1 MFFCISNEKS
11 RALKAI
17 SNDGS
22 SKGQGKDMTVTQS
35 FYETS
40 APPGLTGIKA
50 WLLTHDHKRL
60 GLMYLGAIMFWF
72 VLAMFLG
79 LLIRTE
85 LMTQGKTIIDAE
97 VYNSAFTLHGVIMIF
112 LFMIP
117 AIPAIFGNFF
127 LPIQLGTDDV
137 FFPRLNLFSWYL
149 FMIGGLFAV
158 FSLFAG
164 DGFPDTGWTFYVPFS
179 IENNANVSMTVTA
192 AFILGMSSM
201 LTGLNFVTTF
211 HRMRDKS
218 MGLMQIPLF
227 TWSLYATAWVQILA
241 TPVISITLVLV
252 VIERALSIGLFDP
265 DKGGDPL
272 LFQHLFWMYSHP
284 AVYIMILPG
293 MGVISEIIP
302 VFSRKSIFGYK
313 AIVWSSMGIAVAGSL
328 VWAHHMYTSG
338 MSDVAVFFFS
348 LLTFL
353 VAIPSAVKV
362 FSWVATMYKGSIE
375 MTPPFLLS
383 LIFIY
388 LFSIGGLT
396 GLVVG
401 AVGTDI
407 HVHDT
412 AFVVSHFHFVM
423 FGGTGFAFFAA
434 LHYWWPKM
442 FGIMYRYKAAYI
454 GSVLTAIGFLFHYI
468 PMFIL
473 GMQGMPRRY
482 YDYLPQYETGNFLA
496 GFGGY
501 LMCIGILIMFTN
513 LLMSFKQKVPAPADP
528 WGGTTLEWKVPSP
541 PPVHNFVSAPEVMD
555 FPYDFTGVV
564 KESQQSGR

>member
-1 MFFCISNEKS
+1 
-11 RALKAI
+11 
-17 SNDGS
+17 
-22 SKGQGKDMTVTQS
+22 MTETQS
-35 FYETS
+35 SFYHNP

-60 GLMYLGAIMFWF
+60 GLMYLGAVFFWF
-72 VLAMFLG
+72 VVAMLLG
-79 LLIRTE
+79 LMLRTE
-85 LMTQGKTIIDAE
+85 LMSQGRTIMGPE
-97 VYNSAFTLHGVIMIF
+97 LYNSVFTLHGVIMIF
-112 LFMIP
+112 LFVIP

-149 FMIGGLFAV
+149 FMLGGLFALV
-158 FSLFAG
+158 SLFAG
-164 DGFPDTGWTFYVPFS
+164 EGFPDTGWTFYVPFS
-179 IENNANVSMTVTA
+179 VQSDTNVGLTVTA

-211 HRMRDKS
+211 HRMRSKN

-241 TPVISITLVLV
+241 TPVISITFVLV
-252 VIERALSIGLFDP
+252 IIERFFSVGLFEP

-272 LFQHLFWMYSHP
+272 LYQHLFWMYSHP

-313 AIVWSSMGIAVAGSL
+313 AIVWSSMAIAIAGSL

-338 MSDVAVFFFS
+338 MSDVSVFVFS

-362 FSWVATMYKGSIE
+362 FSWVATMYKGAIE
-375 MTPPFLLS
+375 MTPPLLLS

-388 LFSIGGLT
+388 LFSVGGLT
-396 GLVVG
+396 GLVLG

-412 AFVVSHFHFVM
+412 HFVVSHFHFVM

-442 FGIMYRYKAAYI
+442 FGIMYRFKMAYI
-454 GSVLTAIGFLFHYI
+454 GSVLTGIGFLFHYV

-482 YDYLPQYETGNFLA
+482 YDYLPKYETGNFLA
-496 GFGGY
+496 GIGGY
-501 LMCIGILIMFTN
+501 ILCAGILIMFMN
-513 LLMSFKQKVPAPADP
+513 LLLSFRQRVPAPADP
-528 WGGTTLEWKVPSP
+528 WGGTTLEWTVPSP
-541 PPVHNFVSAPEVMD
+541 PPVHNFIEPPQIMD
-555 FPYDFTGVV
+555 FPYDFSKVTQ
-564 KESQQSGR
+564 KKSEK

>member
-1 MFFCISNEKS
+1 
-11 RALKAI
+11 
-17 SNDGS
+17 
-22 SKGQGKDMTVTQS
+22 MTATQS
-35 FYETS
+35 FYQTS

-60 GLMYLGAIMFWF
+60 GLMYLGAIFFWF
-72 VLAMFLG
+72 VIAMFLG
-79 LLIRTE
+79 LLLRTE
-85 LMTQGKTIIDAE
+85 LMSQGRTIMSAE
-97 VYNSAFTLHGVIMIF
+97 TYNAVFTLHGVIMIF

-117 AIPAIFGNFF
+117 GIPAIFGNFF
-127 LPIQLGTDDV
+127 LPIQLGADDV

-149 FMIGGLFAV
+149 FMFGGLFAIV
-158 FSLFAG
+158 SLFAG

-179 IENNANVSMTVTA
+179 VQNNANVGLTVTA

-241 TPVISITLVLV
+241 TPVISITFVL
-252 VIERALSIGLFDP
+252 IILERFFHIGLFDP

-272 LFQHLFWMYSHP
+272 LYQHLFWMYSHP
-284 AVYIMILPG
+284 AVYVMILPG

-313 AIVWSSMGIAVAGSL
+313 AIVWSSMAIAIAGSL
-328 VWAHHMYTSG
+328 VWAHHMFTSG
-338 MSDVAVFFFS
+338 ISDVSVFIFS
-348 LLTFL
+348 LLTYL

-362 FSWVATMYKGSIE
+362 FSWVSTMYKGSIE

-388 LFSIGGLT
+388 LFSVGGLT
-396 GLVVG
+396 GLVLG
-401 AVGTDI
+401 AAGTDI
-407 HVHDT
+407 QVHDT
-412 AFVVSHFHFVM
+412 HFVVGHFHFVM

-434 LHYWWPKM
+434 LHFWWPKM
-442 FGIMYRYKAAYI
+442 FGVMYRFKAAYI
-454 GSVLTAIGFLFHYI
+454 GAILTGVGFIFHYI
-468 PMFIL
+468 PMLIL
-473 GMQGMPRRY
+473 GLQGMPRRY

-501 LMCIGILIMFTN
+501 LLIIGMLTMFVN
-513 LLMSFKQKVPAPADP
+513 LLMSFKQRVPAPVDP
-528 WGGTTLEWKVPSP
+528 WGATTLEWTVPSP
-541 PPVHNFVSAPEVMD
+541 PPVQNFIHKPQIKD
-555 FPYDFTGVV
+555 FPYDFTKVTGQL
-564 KESQQSGR
+564 QQTGK

>member
-1 MFFCISNEKS
+1 MIPEKG
-11 RALKAI
+11 
-17 SNDGS
+17 GS
-22 SKGQGKDMTVTQS
+22 KKMNKSIS
-35 FYETS
+35 FYDTPS
-40 APPGLTGIKA
+40 PPGLKGIGA

-60 GLMYLGAIMFWF
+60 GLMYMWAILFWF
-72 VLAMFLG
+72 ILAMFLG
-79 LLIRTE
+79 LLLRFE
-85 LMTQGKTIIDAE
+85 LMSRGRTIMGPE
-97 VYNSAFTLHGVIMIF
+97 VYNSLFTLHGVIMIF
-112 LFMIP
+112 LFVIP

-149 FMIGGLFAV
+149 FMFGGLFALI
-158 FSLFAG
+158 SLFSG
-164 DGFPDTGWTFYVPFS
+164 EGFPDTGWTFYVPFS
-179 IENNANVSMTVTA
+179 VEINTNVSLTVMA
-192 AFILGMSSM
+192 AFTLGMSSM

-211 HRMRDKS
+211 HRMRDRR

-241 TPVISITLVLV
+241 TPVISITLLLV
-252 VIERALSIGLFDP
+252 VAERLFSVGLFDP
-265 DKGGDPL
+265 DKGGDPIL
-272 LFQHLFWMYSHP
+272 YQHLFWMYSHP

-313 AIVWSSMGIAVAGSL
+313 AIVWSSMAIAVAGSL

-338 MSDVAVFFFS
+338 MSDVSVFVFS

-362 FSWVATMYKGSIE
+362 FSWIATMYKGSIE
-375 MTPPFLLS
+375 MTPPLLLS

-388 LFSIGGLT
+388 LFSVGGLT
-396 GLVVG
+396 GLVLG

-412 AFVVSHFHFVM
+412 QFVVSHFHFVM

-442 FGIMYRYKAAYI
+442 FGIMYDFKKAYI
-454 GSVLTAIGFLFHYI
+454 GSVLAAVGFLFHYV

-473 GMQGMPRRY
+473 GLQGMPRRY
-482 YDYLPQYETGNFLA
+482 YDYLPKYETGNFLA
-496 GFGGY
+496 GFGAII
-501 LMCIGILIMFTN
+501 LVAGILLMFIN
-513 LLMSFKQKVPAPADP
+513 LFMSFKKRVPAPANP

-541 PPVHNFVSAPEVMD
+541 PPLHNFTETPEIMS
-555 FPYDFTGVV
+555 FPYDFTAIAR
-564 KESQQSGR
+564 EMEREE